1 MRTRLLMTAAALAL
15 AACAGDEPAQS
26 AKNESPMSDKTADA
40 TMSTK
45 TTDFALTR
53 AFGGAYGGVPAFTS
67 VQLADFAP
75 ALDAAV
81 AEGLAEIDAIA
92 DQSAAPTFENT
103 ILAMETQGGALDRFG
118 TYYGIWSSNLSSP
131 EFQEIETALVPV
143 FSDYSAKITQNE
155 ALFARIEG
163 LYKDE
168 AQMAALSDEQ
178 QRLVWDYYTDFA
190 RSGAALDGPTKE
202 KIADLN
208 ERLSELYTKFGQ
220 NLLHDEGAYVT
231 YVPEASLG
239 GLPDDVVAA
248 MASTAEAKGEPGKYA
263 VANTR
268 SSMDP
273 FLTYADDRA
282 LREEVFNTYYNRGDN
297 ADAYDNNEIIAEI
310 LKLRQERTRLQGYD
324 TFAERALEKQV
335 AKTPDAAM
343 DLMMRVWPAA
353 KARVAEEV
361 ADMQAVADAEGAD
374 IKIAPWDYRY
384 YSEKVRKDKYD
395 LDTNEVKQY
404 LQLENLREGMFWMAG
419 ELYGLE
425 FKGPVEGVPV
435 FHEDVRVWEVHQNG
449 ALAGLWY
456 FDPYARDG
464 KRSGAWMNAYRTQD
478 KLDGETLPIV
488 SNNSNFVEGSGDGP
502 VLISWDD
509 ATTLFHEF
517 GHAIHGLL
525 SDVTYPSLAGT
536 AVPRD
541 YVEFPSQ
548 VHENW
553 LATPEILQNYALH
566 VETGEPIPQELVQKI
581 EAAGTFNQ
589 GFATTEYLASALI
602 DMKLHTLD
610 DASDI
615 DPDAFE
621 REMLAE
627 LGMPEELPMRH
638 RTPQFAH
645 VFSGEGY
652 AAGYYAYL
660 WADTFGADAWEAFA
674 EAPGG
679 AYDKNVAG
687 RFITNVLSAGN
698 TVDPVEGYS
707 AFRGRDVDVNALMRQ
722 RGFPAGVDAP
732 MEAGGSQGLSGVGE
746 VQ

>member
-1 MRTRLLMTAAALAL
+1 MRTHLLITAAATTLAL
-15 AACAGDEPAQS
+15 AACETDSAVTDETKEAGMNADL
-26 AKNESPMSDKTADA
+26 DADA
-40 TMSTK
+40 DTNAY
-45 TTDFALTR
+45 ALTR
-53 AFGGAYGGVPAFTS
+53 PYDGPYGGVPAFDEIALS
-67 VQLADFAP
+67 DFRP

-92 DQSAAPTFENT
+92 SSDAAPTFENT
-103 ILAMETQGGALDRFG
+103 ILAMERQGAALDRFG
-118 TYYGIWSSNLSSP
+118 TYYGVWSGNLSSP
-131 EFQEIETALVPV
+131 EFQEIETELVPV
-143 FSDYSAKITQNE
+143 FSDYSAKIIQNE
-155 ALFARIEG
+155 ALFDRIRTIYEDEG
-163 LYKDE
+163 
-168 AQMAALSDEQ
+168 AMAALDEEQ

-190 RSGAALDGPTKE
+190 RAGAALDGPTKE
-202 KIADLN
+202 RIAELD

-220 NLLHDEGAYVT
+220 NLLHDEQAYVT
-231 YVPEASLG
+231 EVSEDQLG
-239 GLPDDVVAA
+239 GLPGDLVDA
-248 MASTAEAKGEPGKYA
+248 MAAAAAAKGLDGYA

-268 SSMDP
+268 SAMDP
-273 FLTYADDRA
+273 FLTYADDRD
-282 LREEVFNTYYNRGDN
+282 LRERVWRTYYDRGDN
-297 ADAYDNNEIIAEI
+297 ADQYDNNAIISEI

-335 AKTPDAAM
+335 AKTPEAAM
-343 DLMMRVWPAA
+343 ELMMGVWPAA

-374 IKIAPWDYRY
+374 IEIAPWDYRY
-384 YSEKVRKDKYD
+384 YAEKVRLQKYD
-395 LDTNEVKQY
+395 LDANEVKQY

-425 FKGPVEGVPV
+425 FRGPVEDVPV
-435 FHEDVRVWEVHQNG
+435 FHPDVRVWEVY
-449 ALAGLWY
+449 ADDRLAGLWY

-464 KRSGAWMNAYRTQD
+464 KRSGAWMTAYRTQER
-478 KLDGETLPIV
+478 LGGGTLPIV
-488 SNNSNFVEGSGDGP
+488 SNNSNFVKTEGGP

-509 ATTLFHEF
+509 ANTLFHEF

-525 SDVTYPSLAGT
+525 SDVTYPTLAGT

-553 LATPEILQNYALH
+553 LATPEILQRYALH
-566 VETGEPIPQELVQKI
+566 VETGEPIPQDLVDKI
-581 EAAGTFNQ
+581 ERAGTFNQ
-589 GFATTEYLASALI
+589 GFETTEYLASALI

-621 REMLAE
+621 RETLAE
-627 LGMPEELPMRH
+627 LGMPDALPMRH

-679 AYDKNVAG
+679 AYDKGVAD
-687 RFITNVLSAGN
+687 RFVAHVLSVGN
-698 TVDPVEGYS
+698 TVDPVEGYA
-707 AFRGRDVDVNALMRQ
+707 AFRGRDVDVDALMRQ
-722 RGFPAGVDAP
+722 RGFPTGVDAP
-732 MEAGGSQGLSGVGE
+732 LEVGGSQGMSGVGE